1 MTAKKKLS
9 YDELVELVEGMAYR
23 MTQLDVVTFL
33 IGYNGRVDEKDFE
46 NILKMYGAGIID

>member
-1 MTAKKKLS
+1 MAKKKKLS

>member
-1 MTAKKKLS
+1 MAKKKKLS
-9 YDELVELVEGMAYR
+9 YDELVELVGGMAYR
-23 MTQLDVVTFL
+23 MTQFDVVAFL

>member
-1 MTAKKKLS
+1 MATKKKLS
-9 YDELVELVEGMAYR
+9 YDELVELVEGMAYCTTR
-23 MTQLDVVTFL
+23 FDVVAFL

>member
-1 MTAKKKLS
+1 MAAKKKLS

-23 MTQLDVVTFL
+23 MTQLDVVAFL